1 MLAWKIATL
10 LALVTVKCFSD
21 LTLCIDNQH
30 LYLQHYAAIFIPLSG
45 GKTDRLSH
53 LPPQIHIESHT
64 NVNLC
69 PVFYLKAYL
78 RCTEPF
84 RMKPDGSHMTI

>member
-1 MLAWKIATL
+1 MDQL
-10 LALVTVKCFSD
+10 
-21 LTLCIDNQH
+21 
-30 LYLQHYAAIFIPLSG
+30 G
-45 GKTDRLSH
+45 H
-53 LPPQIHIESHT
+53 LPPQIHIESHS

-84 RMKPDGSHMTI
+84 RKKPDGSHVTSLFWVTIGSTGHSVLKPFLL